1 VSTQE
6 ITDEIHK
13 RAGWSIFMGVLT
25 AALGVFLVVYPMA
38 TATLT
43 TVLLGW
49 ILLLVGIAQFIFAL
63 NSTSVGSFF
72 LKIALSLLYGIAGI
86 ALVAFPI
93 LGMAALTGIVG
104 GFLLVQAVLQT
115 VAAFQLRPAHGWG
128 WVLSDGLAS
137 ALLGI
142 LILRGWP
149 SSSVWAIGTLV
160 GASVFVGGIG
170 RIVLASSIR
179 AGTRHGHHLVQGAA

>member
-1 VSTQE
+1 MSTHE
-6 ITDEIHK
+6 IADEIHK

-25 AALGVFLVVYPMA
+25 AALGIFLVVYPMA

-49 ILLLVGIAQFIFAL
+49 ILLLVGVAQLIFAL

-72 LKIALSLLYGIAGI
+72 LKIALSLLYGVAGI
-86 ALVAFPI
+86 ALVAFPP
-93 LGMAALTGIVG
+93 LGVAALTGILG
-104 GFLLVQAVLQT
+104 WFLLVQAVLQV
-115 VAAFQLRPAHGWG
+115 VAAFQLKPLHGWG
-128 WVLSDGLAS
+128 WVLVDGLAS

-142 LILRGWP
+142 LILAGWP
-149 SSSVWAIGTLV
+149 SSSIWAIGTLV

-170 RIVLASSIR
+170 RIALASSIR
-179 AGTRHGHHLVQGAA
+179 SATAHGHLVPGSA